1 MESKFDK
8 EMNLIFYVA
17 VALTLFL
24 FLALLL
30 APVILRPSRAARRI
44 LDMVKSTRPDQR
56 NIRLTETVQTRI
68 LSMANVL
75 QGRLGLTDDERIK
88 QQLLSAGVRS
98 SRSMNAYAASRFIS
112 PVLGIICGSLVGSN
126 TLFWALSLG
135 AVFYLAPDLWLRMKI
150 RARRER
156 IRKSLPDA
164 LDLLV
169 ICVEAGLGLDQAMMR
184 VGQELIISHLDLHQE
199 FMQVNLEQLAG
210 KPRLEAWKAAAERT
224 QIPEFSLFVS
234 MLTQADRF
242 GTPIVRALSRFG
254 DEIRQK
260 RPQRAEE
267 MAAKTKVKIL
277 FPLVLFIFPCIFIV
291 LLAPAVLNIA
301 KNMQSLK

>member
-1 MESKFDK
+1 MS
-8 EMNLIFYVA
+8 LIFYVA

-30 APVILRPSRAARRI
+30 APVLLRPSPAARRM
-44 LDMVKSTRPDQR
+44 LEMVKSTRPDER
-56 NIRLTETVQTRI
+56 NIGFKETTQRAT
-68 LSMANVL
+68 LSLANSL
-75 QGRLGLTDDERIK
+75 QNRLGLAEDEKTK

-98 SRSMNAYAASRFIS
+98 NRGIQAYFASRFVG
-112 PVLGIICGSLVGSN
+112 PVIGLICGSLVRTN
-126 TLFWALSLG
+126 TVFWALSLA
-135 AVFYLAPDLWLRMKI
+135 AVSYLVPDMWLRIKI
-150 RARRER
+150 KNRRER

-169 ICVEAGLGLDQAMMR
+169 ICVEAGLGLDQSMLR
-184 VGQELIISHLDLHQE
+184 VGQELDISHPDLHQE
-199 FMQVNLEQLAG
+199 FMQVNFEQLVG
-210 KPRLEAWKAAAERT
+210 KPRLEAWRSAAERT

-242 GTPIVRALSRFG
+242 GTPIVRALSRFA
-254 DEIRQK
+254 DEIRLK
-260 RPQRAEE
+260 RRQRAEE

-291 LLAPAVLNIA
+291 LLAPAILNIA
-301 KNMQSLK
+301 RNMQTFR